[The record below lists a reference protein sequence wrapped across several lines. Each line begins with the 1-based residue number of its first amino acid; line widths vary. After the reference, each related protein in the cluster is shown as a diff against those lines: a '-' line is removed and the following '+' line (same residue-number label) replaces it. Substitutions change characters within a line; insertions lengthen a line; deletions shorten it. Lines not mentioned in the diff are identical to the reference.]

1 VPECDEERE
10 RRESERREK
19 IAAMQKLVE
28 AGLKSGIGTR
38 SREELF
44 QAARA
49 ALASAEPCQRG
60 AG

>member
-1 VPECDEERE
+1 MPDDEKELERS
-10 RRESERREK
+10 ESERREK

-49 ALASAEPCQRG
+49 ALASADPRQRG